1 MVALMSHIVCFGNPL
16 HGDDGFG
23 AAVYSCLSKAAL
35 PAGWRVFDA
44 GTSGLNA
51 LLLFRDCGEAIIVDS
66 LAPGAEPGRLRELAA
81 GDVLAETPQAGHGSG
96 VGYLLQALQAM
107 PEPPPR
113 IRIVA
118 AEASEVSAFRP
129 GLSAP
134 VAAAVAPAVALIRA
148 YIGAGDD

>member
-1 MVALMSHIVCFGNPL
+1 MPHIVCFGNPL

-23 AAVYSCLSKAAL
+23 AAVYTRLNETPL
-35 PAGWRVFDA
+35 PDGWRAFDA

-51 LLLFRDCGEAIIVDS
+51 LWLFRDCGEAIIVDS
-66 LAPGAEPGRLRELAA
+66 LAPGAEPGRLRELTA
-81 GDVLAETPQAGHGSG
+81 GDVLTEAAPVGHGGG

-113 IRIVA
+113 VRIVA
-118 AEASEVSAFRP
+118 VESADVSAFRP

-134 VAAAVAPAVALIRA
+134 VAAAVAPAVALIRS